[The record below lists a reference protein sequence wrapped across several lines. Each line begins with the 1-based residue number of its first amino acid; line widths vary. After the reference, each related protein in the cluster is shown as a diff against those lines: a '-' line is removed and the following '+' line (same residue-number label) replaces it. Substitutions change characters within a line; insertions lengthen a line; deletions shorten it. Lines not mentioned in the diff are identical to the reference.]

1 MFINALALL
10 VGRLLVI

>member
-10 VGRLLVI
+10 VDRLLVI